1 MYGFFLNINVN
12 AQRMVSRGHEGDDM
26 TTGTTGQV
34 AGTVDGAGLKAAI
47 APDLGRIEQAM
58 QADLAAITC
67 DMAPLLGEVLHY
79 GLFNGGKRIRPLL
92 TVLCYRLCGG
102 SEVKSKVDIYPLA
115 MAFEYLHCATLF
127 HDDVIDQ
134 ALTRRG
140 RPAVNVAYGE
150 TAAIL
155 AGDFLHARSM
165 LLVGRGGGIQALEI
179 FCKATTAMV
188 DGEFLQLHNA
198 SRYNLAEADYFA
210 VIMGKTARLIGA
222 TCEIGALVAGADA
235 AAQQALCNYGLHLG
249 CAFQIID
256 DLLDYLGDEASTGKS
271 VGNDFR
277 EGKMTLPLIIAMGR
291 AEDGDRERLLFML
304 ASVQERQSGFVEACA
319 LIARYDGFALAR
331 HKAEEMIASA
341 LAQLRIFDQ
350 AEVQQ
355 ERAML
360 EALASYVLSRNK

>member
-1 MYGFFLNINVN
+1 MN
-12 AQRMVSRGHEGDDM
+12 
-26 TTGTTGQV
+26 TGSTGQIP
-34 AGTVDGAGLKAAI
+34 ATVDGAGLKAAI
-47 APDLGRIEQAM
+47 APDLVKIEQAM

-67 DMAPLLGEVLHY
+67 DMAPFLGEVLRY
-79 GLFNGGKRIRPLL
+79 GLFKGGKRIRPLL

-102 SEVKSKVDIYPLA
+102 GEGKSKVDIYRLA

-165 LLVGRGGGIQALEI
+165 LLVGQGGGVKALEV
-179 FCKATTAMV
+179 FCEATTAMV

-198 SRYNLAEADYFA
+198 TNYNLAEADYFA

-222 TCEIGALVAGADA
+222 TCEIGALVAGADV
-235 AAQQALCNYGLHLG
+235 QARLALRNYGIHLG

-256 DLLDYLGDEASTGKS
+256 DLLDYLGDEAKTGKS
-271 VGNDFR
+271 VGNDFQ
-277 EGKMTLPLIIAMGR
+277 EGKMTLPLIIAIDR
-291 AEDGDRERLLFML
+291 AEEKDRKRLLVML
-304 ASVQERQSGFVEACA
+304 ASMEERKGGFAEASS
-319 LIARYDGFALAR
+319 LIARYDGFFLAR
-331 HKAEEMIASA
+331 TKAEAMIATA

-350 AEVQQ
+350 AAVQQ
-355 ERAML
+355 EMAVL
-360 EALASYVLSRNK
+360 AALADYVLSRNK

>member
-1 MYGFFLNINVN
+1 MG
-12 AQRMVSRGHEGDDM
+12 A
-26 TTGTTGQV
+26 TGKFS
-34 AGTVDGAGLKAAI
+34 GTADGPGLMSAI
-47 APDLGRIEQAM
+47 GPDLARIEQAM
-58 QADLAAITC
+58 QNDLATLTTDTA
-67 DMAPLLGEVLHY
+67 ALLADVLRY

-92 TVLCYRLCGG
+92 TVLCCRLCGG
-102 SEVKSKVDIYPLA
+102 RDVDAVSLSI
-115 MAFEYLHCATLF
+115 AFEYLHCATLF

-134 ALTRRG
+134 AVTRRG
-140 RPAVNVAYGE
+140 RPAVNVAFGE

-179 FCKATTAMV
+179 FCGATSAMV

-198 SRYNLAEADYFA
+198 SNYNLAEEDYFA

-222 TCEIGALVAGADA
+222 TCEIGALVGGADLA
-235 AAQQALCNYGLHLG
+235 ARQALRNYGLHLG

-277 EGKMTLPLIIAMGR
+277 EGKMTLPLILAMAR
-291 AEDGDRERLLFML
+291 AEEKDRKRLLVML
-304 ASVQERQSGFVEACA
+304 ASVDERSRGFAEASA
-319 LIARYDGFALAR
+319 LIGRYDGFTLAR
-331 HKAEEMIASA
+331 QKAEANIAEA

-350 AEVQQ
+350 EAVQE
-355 ERAML
+355 ERAVL
-360 EALASYVLSRNK
+360 QALTSYVLNRKK

>member
-1 MYGFFLNINVN
+1 MCGIFLNKSAI
-12 AQRMVSRGHEGDDM
+12 RMVIRGHESMMG
-26 TTGTTGQV
+26 TGATGQF
-34 AGTVDGAGLKAAI
+34 AGAADGAGLIAAI
-47 APDLGRIEQAM
+47 APDLAMIEQAM
-58 QADLAAITC
+58 QADLASLTDDTAV
-67 DMAPLLGEVLHY
+67 LLGEVLHH

-102 SEVKSKVDIYPLA
+102 SAVKNKVDIYSLA

-140 RPAVNVAYGE
+140 RPAVNVAFGE

-179 FCKATTAMV
+179 FCGATTAMV

-198 SRYNLAEADYFA
+198 SNYNLAEADYFA

-235 AAQQALCNYGLHLG
+235 AARQALRNYGLHLG

-256 DLLDYLGDEASTGKS
+256 DLLDYLGDEARTGKS

-291 AEDGDRERLLFML
+291 AEDKDRERLLFML
-304 ASVQERQSGFVEACA
+304 ASVQERKSGFVEACT

-331 HKAEEMIASA
+331 HKAEGMIAEA
-341 LAQLRIFDQ
+341 LAQLPVFKQ
-350 AEVQQ
+350 AEVRQ
-355 ERAML
+355 ERAVL
-360 EALASYVLSRNK
+360 EALASYVLHRNK

>member
-1 MYGFFLNINVN
+1 MG
-12 AQRMVSRGHEGDDM
+12 A
-26 TTGTTGQV
+26 TGQF
-34 AGTVDGAGLKAAI
+34 AGAADGAGLKAAI
-47 APDLGRIEQAM
+47 APDLARIEQAM
-58 QADLAAITC
+58 QTDLATLTG
-67 DMAPLLGEVLHY
+67 DMAALLNEVLHY

-102 SEVKSKVDIYPLA
+102 SEVKSTVDIYRLA

-179 FCKATTAMV
+179 FCGATTAMV

-198 SRYNLAEADYFA
+198 SRYNLAEEDYSA

-222 TCEIGALVAGADA
+222 TCEIGALVAGADT
-235 AAQQALCNYGLHLG
+235 AAQQTLRDYGLQLG

-256 DLLDYLGDEASTGKS
+256 DLLDYLGDEARTGKS

-277 EGKMTLPLIIAMGR
+277 EGKMTLPLIIAMTR
-291 AEDGDRERLLFML
+291 AEEKDRERLLAML
-304 ASVQERQSGFVEACA
+304 ASGDERKDGFVEACT
-319 LIARYDGFALAR
+319 LIARYDGFAVAR
-331 HKAEEMIASA
+331 HKAEAMIDEA
-341 LAQLRIFDQ
+341 LAQLYGFDQ
-350 AEVQQ
+350 AAVQQ
-355 ERAML
+355 ERAVL
-360 EALASYVLSRNK
+360 EALASYVLNRNK

>member
-1 MYGFFLNINVN
+1 MG
-12 AQRMVSRGHEGDDM
+12 A
-26 TTGTTGQV
+26 TGQF
-34 AGTVDGAGLKAAI
+34 AGAVDGAGLKTAI
-47 APDLGRIEQAM
+47 APDVARIDQAM
-58 QADLAAITC
+58 QADLAALKGDT
-67 DMAPLLGEVLHY
+67 AALLNEVLHY

-102 SEVKSKVDIYPLA
+102 EEGKSQEDIYRLA

-198 SRYNLAEADYFA
+198 SNYNLAEADYFT

-222 TCEIGALVAGADA
+222 ACEIGALVAGADA
-235 AAQQALCNYGLHLG
+235 AAQQALRNYGLHLG

-271 VGNDFR
+271 VGNDFQ
-277 EGKMTLPLIIAMGR
+277 EGKMTLPLIVAMTR
-291 AEDGDRERLLFML
+291 AEDQDRERLLFML
-304 ASVQERQSGFVEACA
+304 ASAEERKGGFAEACA
-319 LIARYDGFALAR
+319 LIARYDGFVLAR
-331 HKAEEMIASA
+331 QKAAEMIASA
-341 LAQLRIFDQ
+341 LAQLHSFDQ
-350 AEVQQ
+350 AAVEQ
-355 ERAML
+355 EMAVLEML
-360 EALASYVLSRNK
+360 AHYVLSRNK

>member
-1 MYGFFLNINVN
+1 MGETEQF
-12 AQRMVSRGHEGDDM
+12 
-26 TTGTTGQV
+26 
-34 AGTVDGAGLKAAI
+34 AGTLDGAMLKAAI
-47 APDLGRIEQAM
+47 GPDVARIEQAM
-58 QADLAAITC
+58 QTDLDSLTSETAA
-67 DMAPLLGEVLHY
+67 LLGEVLRY

-102 SEVKSKVDIYPLA
+102 SSEGKSQEDIYRLA

-165 LLVGRGGGIQALEI
+165 LLVGRGGGVKALEI

-198 SRYNLAEADYFA
+198 SNYNLAEADYFA

-222 TCEIGALVAGADA
+222 TCEIGALAAGADA
-235 AAQQALCNYGLHLG
+235 AVQKALGNYGLHLG

-271 VGNDFR
+271 VGNDFQ
-277 EGKMTLPLIIAMGR
+277 EGKMTLPLILAIGR
-291 AEDGDRERLLFML
+291 AEEQDRQRLLTML
-304 ASVQERQSGFVEACA
+304 ASDQERKKGFAEAAA

-331 HKAEEMIASA
+331 RKAEEMIVSA
-341 LAQLRIFDQ
+341 LAQLRTFDQ
-350 AEVQQ
+350 AAVRQ
-355 ERAML
+355 EKAVL
-360 EALASYVLSRNK
+360 AALAAYVLNRNK

>member
-1 MYGFFLNINVN
+1 MN
-12 AQRMVSRGHEGDDM
+12 
-26 TTGTTGQV
+26 TGTTGQF

-47 APDLGRIEQAM
+47 APDLVRIEQAM
-58 QADLAAITC
+58 QADLATLNDDTA
-67 DMAPLLGEVLHY
+67 ALLGEVLHY

-92 TVLCYRLCGG
+92 TVLSCRLCGG
-102 SEVKSKVDIYPLA
+102 REMDVVRLA

-165 LLVGRGGGIQALEI
+165 LLVGRGGGIPALEI
-179 FCKATTAMV
+179 FCEATTAMV

-198 SRYNLAEADYFA
+198 SNYNLAEADYFA

-222 TCEIGALVAGADA
+222 ACEIGALVAGADA
-235 AAQQALCNYGLHLG
+235 QTRQALRNYGLHLG

-256 DLLDYLGDEASTGKS
+256 DLLDYQGDEASTGKS
-271 VGNDFR
+271 VGNDFQ
-277 EGKMTLPLIIAMGR
+277 EGKMTLPLILAIGR
-291 AEDGDRERLLFML
+291 AEEQDRQRLLTML
-304 ASVQERQSGFVEACA
+304 ASEEERKSGFVEARE

-331 HKAEEMIASA
+331 QKAEAMIASA
-341 LAQLRIFDQ
+341 LAQLRGFDQ
-350 AEVQQ
+350 ATVQQ
-355 ERAML
+355 ERSVL
-360 EALASYVLSRNK
+360 EALAGYVLNRNK

>member
-1 MYGFFLNINVN
+1 MRTVN
-12 AQRMVSRGHEGDDM
+12 RGHEGDDM
-26 TTGTTGQV
+26 NTGTTGQV
-34 AGTVDGAGLKAAI
+34 AGTVDGTGLKATI
-47 APDLGRIEQAM
+47 APDLARIEQAM
-58 QADLAAITC
+58 EAYLAALTS
-67 DMAPLLGEVLHY
+67 DMAPLLDEVLRY

-102 SEVKSKVDIYPLA
+102 GKGTSKVDIYRLA

-155 AGDFLHARSM
+155 AGDFLHTRSM
-165 LLVGRGGGIQALEI
+165 LLVGQGGGIPALEI
-179 FCKATTAMV
+179 FCEATTAMV

-198 SRYNLAEADYFA
+198 SNYNLAEADYFA

-222 TCEIGALVAGADA
+222 TCEIGSLVAGADA
-235 AAQQALCNYGLHLG
+235 QARQALRNYGLHLG

-256 DLLDYLGDEASTGKS
+256 DLLDYQGDETKTGKS

-277 EGKMTLPLIIAMGR
+277 EGKMTLPLIIAIDR
-291 AEDGDRERLLFML
+291 AKENDQKRLLAML
-304 ASVQERQSGFVEACA
+304 VNTEERKGGFAEACT
-319 LIARYDGFALAR
+319 LIAGYDGFTLAR
-331 HKAEEMIASA
+331 HKAEEMIAEA

-350 AEVQQ
+350 VAVQQ
-355 ERAML
+355 EMAVL
-360 EALASYVLSRNK
+360 ESLANYVLYRNK